1 MPSAY
6 SIEQRHREKRNAL
19 VCAETDLKY
28 AEAALRDAES
38 QLTKCR
44 ERVKTLQKQR
54 KTNE

>member
-38 QLTKCR
+38 QLGKCR
-44 ERVKTLQKQR
+44 ERVKNLQTKA
-54 KTNE
+54 KK

>member
-1 MPSAY
+1 MPSAF

-38 QLTKCR
+38 QLAKCR
-44 ERVKTLQKQR
+44 ERVKNLQQTKA
-54 KTNE
+54 KK